1 MKRKDLKPIAK
12 RIKLFLMD
20 VDGVLTDGRLYY
32 TEMGEEIKVFDVR
45 DGLGIKLL
53 QRSGIEVGVISGRSS
68 KALLKRL
75 EELGIEE
82 VHTGRN
88 DKLEV
93 LEKILKE
100 KNLKAEEVAYV
111 GDDYLDVPVLK
122 VVGFSATVKDAP
134 SLVKRHALYVSK
146 REGGRGAVREIAEFL
161 LNLRGE
167 LKGLLEGYI

>member
-122 VVGFSATVKDAP
+122 VVGFSCYCKGCT
-134 SLVKRHALYVSK
+134 ALGK
-146 REGGRGAVREIAEFL
+146 KACPLCIKKGRR
-161 LNLRGE
+161 
-167 LKGLLEGYI
+167 

>member
-12 RIKLFLMD
+12 KIKIFLMD

-32 TEMGEEIKVFDVR
+32 TETGEEIKVFDVR

-100 KNLKAEEVAYV
+100 KNLKVEEVAYV

-122 VVGFSATVKDAP
+122 VVGFPATVKDAP
-134 SLVKRHALYVSK
+134 PLVKRHALYVSK
-146 REGGRGAVREIAEFL
+146 SEGGKGAVREIAEFL

-167 LKGLLEGYI
+167 LKGLLEGYL

>member
-1 MKRKDLKPIAK
+1 MKRKDLRPIAK

-53 QRSGIEVGVISGRSS
+53 QRSGIEVGVISGRSP
-68 KALLKRL
+68 KALLKRI

-100 KNLKAEEVAYV
+100 R
-111 GDDYLDVPVLK
+111 
-122 VVGFSATVKDAP
+122 T
-134 SLVKRHALYVSK
+134 
-146 REGGRGAVREIAEFL
+146 
-161 LNLRGE
+161 
-167 LKGLLEGYI
+167 

>member
-1 MKRKDLKPIAK
+1 MRKKDLKPIAK
-12 RIKLFLMD
+12 KIKLFLMD

-32 TEMGEEIKVFDVR
+32 TERGEEIKVFDVR

-82 VHTGRN
+82 VHTGKN
-88 DKLEV
+88 DKREV

-122 VVGFSATVKDAP
+122 VVGFPATVKDAP
-134 SLVKRHALYVSK
+134 PLVKRHALYVSK

-167 LKGLLEGYI
+167 LKGLLEDYL

>member
-1 MKRKDLKPIAK
+1 MRKKKLVPIAK

-32 TEMGEEIKVFDVR
+32 TERGEEMKVFDVK

-53 QRSGIEVGVISGRSS
+53 QRAGIEVGVISGRSS
-68 KALLKRL
+68 APLLKRL

-88 DKLEV
+88 NKLEV
-93 LEKILKE
+93 LERILKD
-100 KNLKAEEVAYV
+100 KKLKVEDVAFV

-122 VVGFSATVKDAP
+122 VVGFPATVKDALP
-134 SLVKRHALYVSK
+134 LVKRYALYVSK

-161 LNLRGE
+161 LRLRGE
-167 LKGLLEGYI
+167 LKELLGEYL

>member
-1 MKRKDLKPIAK
+1 MRRKDLKPIAK

-32 TEMGEEIKVFDVR
+32 TETGEEIKVFDVR

-93 LEKILKE
+93 LEKVLKE

-111 GDDYLDVPVLK
+111 GDDYLDLPVLR
-122 VVGFSATVKDAP
+122 VGFPATVKDAP
-134 SLVKRHALYVSK
+134 PLVKRHALYVSK

-167 LKGLLEGYI
+167 LKGLLKGYL

>member
-1 MKRKDLKPIAK
+1 MRKKKLVPIAK

-32 TEMGEEIKVFDVR
+32 TERGEEIKVFDVK

-53 QRSGIEVGVISGRSS
+53 QRAGIEVGVISGRSS
-68 KALLKRL
+68 APLLKRL

-88 DKLEV
+88 NKLEV
-93 LEKILKE
+93 LERILKD
-100 KNLKAEEVAYV
+100 KKLKVEDVAFV

-122 VVGFSATVKDAP
+122 VVGFPATVKDALP
-134 SLVKRHALYVSK
+134 LVKRYALYVSK

-161 LNLRGE
+161 LKLRGE
-167 LKGLLEGYI
+167 LKELLGEYL

>member
-1 MKRKDLKPIAK
+1 MKRKDLRPIAK

-32 TEMGEEIKVFDVR
+32 TERGEEIKVFDVR

-75 EELGIEE
+75 EELDIEE

-111 GDDYLDVPVLK
+111 GDDCLDVPVLK
-122 VVGFSATVKDAP
+122 VVGFPATVKDAP
-134 SLVKRHALYVSK
+134 SLVKRYALYVSK

-167 LKGLLEGYI
+167 LKGLLEGYL

>member
-1 MKRKDLKPIAK
+1 MRRKDLKPIAK
-12 RIKLFLMD
+12 KIKLFLMD

-32 TEMGEEIKVFDVR
+32 TETGEEIKVFDVR

-122 VVGFSATVKDAP
+122 VVGFPATVKDAP

-161 LNLRGE
+161 LSLRGE
-167 LKGLLEGYI
+167 LKGLLEGYL

>member
-1 MKRKDLKPIAK
+1 MKRKDLKHIAK
-12 RIKLFLMD
+12 GIKLFLMD

-32 TEMGEEIKVFDVR
+32 TETGEEIKVFDVR

-93 LEKILKE
+93 LEKVLKG

-111 GDDYLDVPVLK
+111 GDDYLDLPVLR
-122 VVGFSATVKDAP
+122 VVGFPATVKDAP

-167 LKGLLEGYI
+167 LKGLLEGYL